1 MAASPPKIKICC
13 IGSLEEASL
22 AVEAGASALG
32 LVSEM
37 PSGPGVISES
47 KIREISLAF
56 SHRVETFLL
65 TARTNPAAIAEQH
78 RRCRT
83 TTIQLVDCV
92 VERDLEAIRREL
104 QGVRLVQVVHV
115 QGENAIRDAI
125 RLSGY
130 VDALLLD
137 SGNTALQTKELG
149 GTGRVHNWAISTEIV
164 KSVSVPVYLAGGVGV
179 GNVREAIRAVNP
191 YGLDLCS
198 SIRTND
204 QLDRGKLRE
213 FMHAVAA

>member
-1 MAASPPKIKICC
+1 M
-13 IGSLEEASL
+13 

-47 KIREISLAF
+47 KIRQISLAF
-56 SHRVETFLL
+56 SHRVETTVLL
-65 TARTNPAAIAEQH
+65 TSRTQPAEIAEQH
-78 RRCRT
+78 QRCRT
-83 TTIQLVDCV
+83 TTVQLVDCV
-92 VERDLEAIRREL
+92 SERDLEAIRRTL
-104 QGVRLVQVVHV
+104 HGVRLVQVVHV
-115 QGENAIRDAI
+115 HDENAIRDAI

-137 SGNTALQTKELG
+137 SGNTTLPIKELG
-149 GTGRVHNWAISTEIV
+149 GTGRVHNWAISNEIV
-164 KSVSVPVYLAGGVGV
+164 KSVSVPVYLAGGVSV

-204 QLDRGKLRE
+204 RLDPVKLKE
-213 FMHAVAA
+213 FMDVAAA

>member
-1 MAASPPKIKICC
+1 MTAVSPKIKICC
-13 IGSLEEASL
+13 ISSLKEASV

-47 KIREISLAF
+47 KIRQISLAF

-65 TARTNPAAIAEQH
+65 TSRTQPAHIVEQH

-83 TTIQLVDCV
+83 TTVQLVDCV
-92 VERDLEAIRREL
+92 SERDLEAIRRTL
-104 QGVRLVQVVHV
+104 HGVRLVQVVHV
-115 QGENAIRDAI
+115 HDENAIRDAI

-137 SGNTALQTKELG
+137 SGNTTLPIKELG
-149 GTGRVHNWAISTEIV
+149 GTGRVHNWAISNEIV
-164 KSVSVPVYLAGGVGV
+164 KSVSVPVYLAGGVSV
-179 GNVREAIRAVNP
+179 GNVREAIRAVSP

-204 QLDRGKLRE
+204 RLDPVKLKE
-213 FMHAVAA
+213 FMDAAAA